1 MKWRGIDRGAGTK
14 GILCHRT
21 LLYPS
26 LLLSPIDN
34 DAARSRRRDA
44 DRALRLA
51 AQPFERT
58 LVVLEEVLERMKAPA
73 VVLAQP
79 LLLLLGEHVFQH
91 HARLDRHTRQPLEAV
106 PAFVRVGVLG
116 LHATYDEHGL
126 YANAEFIGFV

>member
-21 LLYPS
+21 PLYPS
-26 LLLSPIDN
+26 LLLSPIDD

-58 LVVLEEVLERMKAPA
+58 LVVLEEVLERIEAPA

-79 LLLLLGEHVFQH
+79 LLLLPAEHVFQH
-91 HARLDRHTRQPLEAV
+91 HARLYWHARQPLEAV

-116 LHATYDEHGL
+116 LHATHDEHGL
-126 YANAEFIGFV
+126 YANAELIGFV